1 MMLYVGSCVS
11 MCVCVCVLCSF
22 MIAAV
27 SIWKMLLWLSVCF
40 TFLYCAC
47 MCLCTY
53 RSWLSVCFNL
63 KQFFHIPW
71 LHYYTCIQSTH
82 PKMFLFTWQFLF
94 QSYFVGVITVD
105 TRRYPNSGPEVVDLT
120 VDNGDVVDLTSSMV
134 SSLCVFVEYVIM
146 YCAIC

>member
-1 MMLYVGSCVS
+1 
-11 MCVCVCVLCSF
+11 
-22 MIAAV
+22 
-27 SIWKMLLWLSVCF
+27 
-40 TFLYCAC
+40 
-47 MCLCTY
+47 
-53 RSWLSVCFNL
+53 
-63 KQFFHIPW
+63 
-71 LHYYTCIQSTH
+71 
-82 PKMFLFTWQFLF
+82 MFLFTWQFLF